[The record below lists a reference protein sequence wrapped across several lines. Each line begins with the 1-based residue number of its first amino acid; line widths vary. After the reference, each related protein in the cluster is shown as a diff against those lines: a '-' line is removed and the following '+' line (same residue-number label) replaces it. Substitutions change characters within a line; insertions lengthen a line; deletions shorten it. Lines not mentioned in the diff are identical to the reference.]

1 MKNLA
6 LSILFLLIPSIV
18 YAGGS
23 SPALQGRYDYVIP
36 APPKTT
42 DSQNLYQY
50 LNTIWSEWNI
60 AQVTTTVPNGN
71 MTGQYGAFNVY
82 YDGTNYWWG
91 VQTAQPSGTTWVQT
105 QLTPSGTSGLP
116 FSSQNVVTGSRA
128 IGSVYHN
135 TTGKT
140 MFVSA
145 VITSLPASSATAYS
159 DSSPSPSTVVGG
171 ISIGT
176 GSQAMYSA
184 VPFMVLS
191 GNYYTIT
198 QTVGTVIL
206 DGWTE
211 WY

>member
-50 LNTIWSEWNI
+50 LNTLWSEWNI
-60 AQVTTTVPNGN
+60 AQVTTTVLNGN

-91 VQTAQPSGTTWVQT
+91 VQTSQPSGTTWVQT
-105 QLTPSGTSGLP
+105 ELTTNGIPNPP
-116 FSSQNVVTGSRA
+116 FSTQNVVTGSRKF
-128 IGSVYHN
+128 Y
-135 TTGKT
+135 
-140 MFVSA
+140 
-145 VITSLPASSATAYS
+145 
-159 DSSPSPSTVVGG
+159 
-171 ISIGT
+171 T
-176 GSQAMYSA
+176 GSG
-184 VPFMVLS
+184 S
-191 GNYYTIT
+191 GTTNEIGRAH
-198 QTVGTVIL
+198 V
-206 DGWTE
+206 
-211 WY
+211 